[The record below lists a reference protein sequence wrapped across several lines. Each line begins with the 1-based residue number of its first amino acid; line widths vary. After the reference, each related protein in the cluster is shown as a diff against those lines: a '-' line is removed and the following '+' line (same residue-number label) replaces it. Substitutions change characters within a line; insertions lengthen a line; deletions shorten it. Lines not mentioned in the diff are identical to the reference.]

1 MDAIINSIVTPVVE
15 SLLVPVKKHLGF
27 LVSSTKH
34 VKDMKEKMDQLN
46 LTEQDIQKNLD
57 EAYEK
62 SYKVSNHVS
71 PWLEKV
77 KEMKGKAQSI
87 PTGGIGCFNLG
98 KRYKA
103 GKKSCDILKAIQD
116 LETWK
121 SKIEFTKEQ
130 IPLAEVVSTSTGAST
145 FTPEGTQ
152 NNFESR
158 ELIYKAALESL
169 QPNNESHKMI
179 ALCGMGGVGKTTM
192 MEQLKKEVQA
202 SKLFD
207 RVVKVV
213 IGENTDLIALQRAI
227 AINIKLEDLKEETKD
242 ARADR
247 LQKIFEEMSKQ
258 GKKTLVIM
266 DDIWS
271 EVELKDVGLS
281 PLPNGFKMLFT
292 SRDKRFCTHMG
303 VRSNSIFEVGILN
316 DVEAENLFFG
326 TIGIS
331 DDDKHAFQNIGKD
344 IVKKCGGLP
353 IAIVTIAKILC
364 NNKKA
369 AWEKALS
376 RLEKDDLKDLESITD
391 RIFEMSYENLKDD
404 DDKAIFL
411 LCGLYPDDFD
421 IPIEDLLRFGWG
433 LGLLKDGKTLR
444 EARRDM
450 EICVNNLLCANLL
463 TKSDLMGCV
472 KVHDL
477 VRAFVLN
484 KISEVKQASVVNIDN
499 KTEQYANEAYERIL
513 LKCTGMT
520 EFPSDFNYPNL
531 SLLMLMDGHWSF
543 KFPEDIYK
551 RMEKLEVVSYEKMHI
566 PLLPRTSEHSTKLR
580 TLCLRSC
587 SFINDDVSFLGN
599 LSNLETLSFVDC
611 GIRWLPRM
619 IGKLRKLKL
628 LDLTGCVNL
637 RIDDGVF
644 QNLCSLEELYM
655 RAYDDSPIRFTDGN
669 CDELEKLRKGLFALE
684 LEFFGNKEQPKNMSF
699 KNLERFRISIGCE
712 LVALKDVEKYSF
724 KNTIVLS
731 GDYYEL
737 MEYKINVLFEKTE
750 ELYLRKVYN
759 MNNLEDVSVRSSF
772 SNLRVLDVCNC
783 EDLKYLFT
791 VDVANGLKELERL
804 TISECH
810 GMRTLVAENSR
821 VGVIRFWKLKILS
834 LSDLP
839 EMVSLWDNVIEL
851 PEMVQL
857 KLHNLPNFT
866 SIYPESHN
874 TPEVQSLL
882 NKKVVTSKLKK
893 LDISS
898 MENLK
903 QIWPCQVSSIQKN
916 NASMLKLIKV
926 KECCNLINIFPSN
939 PLPLVSNLEELEVS
953 TCGSVEVLFNMDF
966 ESLHE
971 VGEHISSALRRIEVD
986 KLGKLKEVW
995 RMKGVNDS
1003 NIHINCFKGVESIE
1017 IRNCSIF
1024 RNIFTPATTN
1034 FDLGALTNYITES
1047 TGEEINGEISEMD
1060 DAIPNVTYP
1069 SYLLHNCHRLRHL
1082 GLENDNRVEEVV
1094 FEMDSQ
1100 QPLLP
1105 PFLQTIRLCELNKM
1119 SHVWKCNW
1127 NRFLIRHH
1135 PPLQFPFQNLTN
1147 IYLDNCPN
1155 IKYLFS
1161 PLMAKYLYNLKH
1173 VYLDSCDGI
1182 EEVIWRRDDEN
1193 EENTIYTSSHQNTTL
1208 FPCLDT
1214 LELKWLPH
1222 LKCVDDGGKRGKI
1235 SSNAFHDQS
1244 QSVQVTGSYWSLCQ
1258 YPTKI
1263 IISTCDALSSLI
1275 PWYAAGQMKRLQELK
1290 IINCKKVTDVFESE
1304 WSANNVEDG
1313 SAHGGA
1319 GTTLTRPTLRNTTI
1333 VAAPQLSNLIRV
1345 CIDECDLLPYIF
1357 TFNTLESLKQ
1367 LKELTV
1373 RRCKA
1378 IQVIVKEENTGK
1390 SSKEVVFPRLEKLQL
1405 DHLPNLKGFFLGTND
1420 FRWPSLDNVV
1430 IDECPQLMM
1439 LTSGQ
1444 STTPKLKY
1452 IRKWFGKCSVER
1464 DLHGVVNQNTFP
1476 NSSSEPAISKGI
1488 PCSFHNLIEINI
1500 KWRNDGRTI
1509 IPSNALLQL
1518 EKLQQI
1524 TIEGSCDGVEEVF
1537 EVVAVEG
1544 SGSSE
1549 SKTVVPISNLTQVK
1563 LEWLKDLKY
1572 LWKSNQWMVLEFPNL
1587 TTLSIYNCYKL
1598 EHVFTCS
1605 MVGSLVQLQDLS
1617 ISSCEKI
1624 EVIVKEEEEEECDAK
1639 VNEIILP
1646 RLNSLKLQSLRN
1658 LKGFCL
1664 GKESFSMPALDTL
1677 QINWCPTITDFT
1689 KGHVSIPELKLIDTT
1704 FGMWNVKPDL
1714 NSFIKT
1720 KQGEG
1725 YEF

>member
-15 SLLVPVKKHLGF
+15 SLMVPVKKHLGF

-34 VKDMKEKMDQLN
+34 VKAMKEELDQLN
-46 LTEQDIQKNLD
+46 VTEQDIQ
-57 EAYEK
+57 EK
-62 SYKVSNHVS
+62 KTTADANYHVVSRLVS
-71 PWLEKV
+71 PWFEDVQKM
-77 KEMKGKAQSI
+77 KEKAQSI
-87 PTGGIGCFNLG
+87 PTAGIGCFNVA

-103 GKKSCDILKAIQD
+103 GKQSCIIVQQTKALKERASEISWTNEQKS
-116 LETWK
+116 
-121 SKIEFTKEQ
+121 
-130 IPLAEVVSTSTGAST
+130 LAKVPSTSA
-145 FTPEGTQ
+145 PVPHGTQ
-152 NNFESR
+152 TTTFESR
-158 ELIYKAALESL
+158 DSVFNAALQSL
-169 QPNNESHKMI
+169 QSNDESQKMI

-192 MEQLKKEVQA
+192 MEQLKKAVED
-202 SKLFD
+202 SKMFD
-207 RVVKVV
+207 WVVKVV
-213 IGENTDLIALQRAI
+213 LGESTDPFVLQQAVAEYI
-227 AINIKLEDLKEETKD
+227 HQDLSEKTIV
-242 ARADR
+242 ARAELLR
-247 LQKIFEEMSKQ
+247 KKFEGMSQNGQKKI
-258 GKKTLVIM
+258 LVLM
-266 DDIWS
+266 DDIWK
-271 EVELKDVGLS
+271 EVDLKDVGLTS
-281 PLPNGFKMLFT
+281 PLPNGFKLLFT
-292 SRDKRFCTHMG
+292 SRFEPICTRMG
-303 VRSNSIFEVGILN
+303 GRPSSIFRVGVLHEE
-316 DVEAENLFFG
+316 EAKTLFFEIVRPTPSDG
-326 TIGIS
+326 
-331 DDDKHAFQNIGKD
+331 DDDDEELQKIGEN

-353 IAIVTIAKILC
+353 IALKTIANSLNGNIKEAW
-364 NNKKA
+364 KKVL
-369 AWEKALS
+369 K
-376 RLEKDDLKDLESITD
+376 RLEKADLKDLESITYK
-391 RIFEMSYENLKDD
+391 IFEISYENLKEG

-411 LCGLYPDDFD
+411 LSALFPDDFN
-421 IPIEDLLRFGWG
+421 IRTEDLFRLGWG
-433 LGLLKDGKTLR
+433 LGFLTDGKTLG
-444 EARRDM
+444 EARSDM
-450 EICVNNLLCANLL
+450 KICVNNLLRANLL
-463 TKSDLMGCV
+463 TKSDRMGCV
-472 KVHDL
+472 KMHDL

-484 KISEVKQASVVNIDN
+484 RISEVKQASIVNIDN
-499 KTEQYANEAYERIL
+499 IPEQYANETYERIL

-531 SLLMLMDGHWSF
+531 SLLMLMDGDEVF

-551 RMEKLEVVSYEKMHI
+551 RMEKLEVLSYEDMHI
-566 PLLPRTSEHSTKLR
+566 PLLPQTSEHSTKLR

-587 SFINDDVSFLGN
+587 SFINDDVSFLGS

-611 GIRWLPRM
+611 GIRWLPST

-644 QNLCSLEELYM
+644 QDLHSLEELYM
-655 RAYDDSPIRFTDGN
+655 RRAYYGSPIRFTDGN
-669 CDELEKLRKGLFALE
+669 CDELEKLSHRLFALE
-684 LEFFGNKEQPKNMSF
+684 LEFFDGGPQPRNMSF
-699 KNLERFRISIGCE
+699 KNLERFRISIGCK
-712 LVALKDVEKYSF
+712 LVELKDAEKYSF

-731 GDYYEL
+731 GDCHEL
-737 MEYKINVLFEKTE
+737 IECKINVLFEKTE
-750 ELYLRKVYN
+750 ELYLKVN
-759 MNNLEDVSVRSSF
+759 EMNNLEDVSVPSSF

-821 VGVIRFWKLKILS
+821 VGVIRFRKLIFLS

-874 TPEVQSLL
+874 TAEVQSLL
-882 NKKVVTSKLKK
+882 NKKVVTSKLNK

-953 TCGSVEVLFNMDF
+953 ECGSVEMLFNMDF

-971 VGEHISSALRRIEVD
+971 VGEYGSSALRRIKVD
-986 KLGKLKEVW
+986 ELGKLKEVW

-1017 IRNCSIF
+1017 ITECKSF
-1024 RNIFTPATTN
+1024 TNIFTPATTN
-1034 FDLGALTNYITES
+1034 FDLGALTNYVTDN
-1047 TGEEINGEISEMD
+1047 TGEEIKGEISEMD
-1060 DAIPNVTYP
+1060 DDIPNVTYP
-1069 SYLLHNCHRLRHL
+1069 SYLLHNFHHL
-1082 GLENDNRVEEVV
+1082 QHLKIGNDKRVEEVV

-1105 PFLQTIRLCELNKM
+1105 PYLQTICLRKLNKM
-1119 SHVWKCNW
+1119 SRVWKCNW

-1135 PPLQFPFQNLTN
+1135 PPLQFPFQNLTD
-1147 IYLDNCPN
+1147 ITLILCPK

-1161 PLMAKYLYNLKH
+1161 PLMSKYLSNLKH
-1173 VYLDSCDGI
+1173 VCLEFCDGI
-1182 EEVIWRRDDEN
+1182 EEVISRRDDEN

-1214 LELKWLPH
+1214 LKLNWLPH
-1222 LKCVDDGGKRGKI
+1222 LKCVDDGGKRGNI

-1244 QSVQVTGSYWSLCQ
+1244 QSAQVTSSYWSLCQ

-1263 IISTCDALSSLI
+1263 FIADCDALSSLI
-1275 PWYAAGQMKRLQELK
+1275 PWYAAGQMNRLQELV
-1290 IINCKKVTDVFESE
+1290 IDGCERLMDVFESE
-1304 WSANNVEDG
+1304 SSANNVEDG

-1319 GTTLTRPTLRNTTI
+1319 GITLIRPTLRNTII
-1333 VAAPQLSNLIRV
+1333 VAAPQLSNLKTV

-1367 LKELTV
+1367 LKELRVTD
-1373 RRCKA
+1373 CKA
-1378 IQVIVKEENTGK
+1378 IQVIVKEDNTGK
-1390 SSKEVVFPRLEKLQL
+1390 SSKGVVFPRLETLKLTG
-1405 DHLPNLKGFFLGTND
+1405 LPNLKGFFLGMND

-1452 IRKWFGKCSVER
+1452 IRTWFGKCSLER

-1476 NSSSEPAISKGI
+1476 NSSSELTISEGI
-1488 PCSFHNLIEINI
+1488 LCSIHNLIEINI
-1500 KWRNDGRTI
+1500 EYKDLGTTI
-1509 IPSNALLQL
+1509 VPSNALLQL

-1524 TIEGSCDGVEEVF
+1524 TMNTCHGLEEVF

-1549 SKTVVPISNLTQVK
+1549 SKTVVPIPNLTHVK
-1563 LEWLKDLKY
+1563 LDTVYELKY
-1572 LWKSNQWMVLEFPNL
+1572 LWKSNHWM
-1587 TTLSIYNCYKL
+1587 
-1598 EHVFTCS
+1598 
-1605 MVGSLVQLQDLS
+1605 
-1617 ISSCEKI
+1617 
-1624 EVIVKEEEEEECDAK
+1624 VIVKDEEEEECDAK

-1646 RLNSLKLQSLRN
+1646 RLNSLKLQHLES

-1664 GKESFSMPALDTL
+1664 GKRAFLFPRLETL
-1677 QINWCPTITDFT
+1677 QINKCPAITVFT
-1689 KGHVSIPELKLIDTT
+1689 KGHVSTPQLKVTDTT
-1704 FGMWNVKPDL
+1704 FWMWNVKPDL

-1725 YEF
+1725 YKF